1 MFLSDE
7 GPTLETL
14 NFAFYIGSIPTC
26 YQISICIFEQQY
38 RGSTPLLTSA
48 IWRLLTF
55 HIKIPNSKD
64 SPNPNSYDNALF

>member
-48 IWRLLTF
+48 IWLLTF

-64 SPNPNSYDNALF
+64 SPNSYDNALF